1 MSDKRSNQEEID
13 KTNEQESKLVV
24 PDVNEMS
31 KDVTPLNLD
40 VAFEKYSDEEKRE
53 ILALADSI
61 DLTKID
67 NIMQY
72 RSDSIS

>member
-13 KTNEQESKLVV
+13 KTNEQESKLIV

-31 KDVTPLNLD
+31 KDVKPLNLD

>member
-13 KTNEQESKLVV
+13 KTNEQENKLVV
-24 PDVNEMS
+24 PDLDKMD
-31 KDVTPLNLD
+31 KDVTQLNLD
-40 VAFEKYSDEEKRE
+40 VAFEKYSDEEKSE